1 MQRTGLSKRSTADLC
16 AKAVTIM
23 MLLSMPFAIAVCG
36 GDGGGG
42 SIVEPAD
49 NTIGPEGG
57 TVTDDGGASVIIP
70 PGALSGEVEIT
81 VNTLPGK
88 NDLPEES
95 QTFLPLL
102 GGAEFGPSGTTFDVP
117 AEITIPVDPPLG
129 QGEEA
134 AVFFWDETE
143 GAWREVEGEVTVAPG
158 GGAVSVEVDH
168 FSLFSAVTDVFDD
181 FQANFGDGSSAE
193 AVFDSYVSWFRA
205 NVTDIGRKG
214 TLDGDCH
221 EVVGLHIGLSYA
233 VIYYPDGPE
242 YQGIPMVSYGETTDN
257 DVIFYVAYEFLQEG
271 VVDKNYNLQVDV
283 FLECCAP
290 DVTVE
295 ADPSSIGTN
304 ETSQVT
310 ATVMCDD
317 EAMEGSQ
324 VTFESLGGLGTVS
337 PSSAAVSA
345 GGTAVTTFTAGDDEG
360 TESVRASL
368 STCKGQE
375 TPDGAAQIEI
385 GNDWTADMNITF
397 NQSEGDE
404 PLYSFTDDV
413 SISVNLSIE
422 DGVVTGTGT
431 GSHNIDLSIAGNCSE
446 QDMYAPAFSVI
457 VTGAQN
463 GDNLEFMVIA
473 MSIPLSF
480 TLHCTWDDVDD
491 DFPYPIFGLLESSI
505 MAQYIQVTVP
515 LQDGAADSGSGSD
528 PAGGDTPMTW
538 DYSVTLHGS

>member
-1 MQRTGLSKRSTADLC
+1 MQRTGLSKSSAADLC
-16 AKAVTIM
+16 VRAVTIM
-23 MLLSMPFAIAVCG
+23 MLLSMPLLIVVCG
-36 GDGGGG
+36 GDGGD

-49 NTIGPEGG
+49 NTIGPGGG
-57 TVTDDGGASVIIP
+57 TVTDGGGASVTIP
-70 PGALSGEVEIT
+70 PGALAGEVEIT
-81 VNTLPGK
+81 VNTLPRK
-88 NDLPEES
+88 DDLPEES

-117 AEITIPVDPPLG
+117 AVITIPVDPPLG
-129 QGEEA
+129 SGDEA

-143 GAWREVEGEVTVAPG
+143 GAWREVEGDVTVAPG
-158 GGAVSVEVDH
+158 GGAVSVEVTH

-181 FQANFGDGSSAE
+181 FQANFGDGSTAESA
-193 AVFDSYVSWFRA
+193 FTSYVSWFRA

-214 TLDGDCH
+214 MFRGDCH
-221 EVVGLHIGLSYA
+221 EVVGLHIGLSYD
-233 VIYYPDGPE
+233 VIYYPDGPH
-242 YQGIPMVSYGETTDN
+242 YQGIPMVSYGESNDN
-257 DVIFYVAYEFLQEG
+257 AVVFFVAYEFVQEG

-290 DVTVE
+290 EVAVS
-295 ADPSSIGTN
+295 ADPANIGTN

-317 EAMEGSQ
+317 EAMEGHQ

-337 PSSAAVSA
+337 PATAPVSA
-345 GGTAVTTFTAGDDEG
+345 GGTAVSTFTAGDDEG

-368 STCKGQE
+368 TTCKGQE

-385 GNDWTADMNITF
+385 GGDWTADMSITF

-404 PLYSFTDDV
+404 PLYSFTDAV
-413 SISVNLSIE
+413 SISLNLSIE
-422 DGVVTGTGT
+422 EGVVTGTGT
-431 GSHNIDLSIAGNCSE
+431 GSHNVDLSIAGNCSE
-446 QDMYAPAFSVI
+446 QDMYAPAFPVI
-457 VTGAQN
+457 VTGTQT

-480 TLHCTWDDVDD
+480 TLHCTWGDVED

-505 MAQYIQVTVP
+505 MAQYIQVTIP
-515 LQDGAADSGSGSD
+515 LEDGATDSGSGSD